1 MHIDKLD
8 DIVNKCNNALVIM
21 LEYQKNKA
29 YLQKVTV
36 RISLK
41 KFLCLKVLKGL
52 CRGHVIND
60 LNGEKIIGK
69 FNKKKIKKKTNQK
82 MFRVE
87 KVIRRKGDQLYVKW
101 KGHNNSFNSWIY
113 KKDIV

>member
-41 KFLCLKVLKGL
+41 KFLCLKVLKVL

-69 FNKKKIKKKTNQK
+69 FNKKKINKKKQIK
-82 MFRVE
+82 KCLE
-87 KVIRRKGDQLYVKW
+87 LRK
-101 KGHNNSFNSWIY
+101 
-113 KKDIV
+113 